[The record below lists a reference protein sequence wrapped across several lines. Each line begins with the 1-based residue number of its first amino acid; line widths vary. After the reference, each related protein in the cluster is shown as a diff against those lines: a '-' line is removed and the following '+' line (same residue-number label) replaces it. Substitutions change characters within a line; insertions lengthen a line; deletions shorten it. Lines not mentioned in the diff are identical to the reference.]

1 MKYDEIIS
9 CPKSGGDLCYRME
22 INEDIT
28 NYYSL
33 SCGFWTNTLMIS
45 GSDFY
50 EEQLSSLPELYK
62 ALSWTDP
69 KTGFIWV
76 PNTVNEPELGMVF
89 ANGIDKDNW
98 SWSAVKAIKVEEKEK
113 LKYPI
118 PGKSGEYYKHRMDM
132 ENLKSFDPERGFID
146 ALSYIGVLP
155 E

>member
-1 MKYDEIIS
+1 MKYDEIID
-9 CPKSGGDLCYRME
+9 CPKSGGDLCYKME

-28 NYYSL
+28 NYFSL

-45 GSDFY
+45 GSSFY
-50 EEQLSSLPELYK
+50 EEQMSSLPELYK
-62 ALSWTDP
+62 DLSWTDP
-69 KTGFIWV
+69 KTELVWV

-89 ANGIDKDNW
+89 ADGNDITNW
-98 SWSAVKAIKVEEKEK
+98 RWTAVKAIEIEDKEK
-113 LKYPI
+113 LKFPI

-132 ENLKSFDPERGFID
+132 VNLKSFDKERGYID